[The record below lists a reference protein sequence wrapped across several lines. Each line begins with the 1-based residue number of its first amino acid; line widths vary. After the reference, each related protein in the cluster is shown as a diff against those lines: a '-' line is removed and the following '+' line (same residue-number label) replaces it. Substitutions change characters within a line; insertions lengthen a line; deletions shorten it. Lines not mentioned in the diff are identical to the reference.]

1 MSDELL
7 PPSIETAELTW
18 QDGVPESSR
27 FGDVYFNRE
36 DGLAESRHVF
46 LRPNRLSERFESVP
60 ARGSFVVAESGFGT
74 GLNFLATWQAW
85 RERATNPTAILH
97 FVSVERFPLQRED
110 LVRALALWP
119 ELTPLAAELADKYPP
134 LTRGA
139 HRILLDGGRVR
150 LTLYLGD
157 IQEAWQALQFKA
169 DAWFLDGFSP
179 ARNPEMWL
187 DQALAMIRAHSK
199 PGATLATFTSVSR
212 VRRTLESAGFTMQ
225 VIPGFG
231 RKRDM
236 LAGTLPVEVELNQ
249 DQAPPSVAIIGAGI
263 AGCLLARNLAER
275 GIPVT
280 LIDSATGPGAGAS
293 GNRQGATYV
302 KLGVEF
308 NDQTELA
315 LTALCFSQRFY
326 ARFRDQYWHPTGLL
340 QLAWSEQ
347 EQDRQRRFLNRNA
360 YPVEVFYP
368 VDQHQAGQLTGVP
381 TQTGGLWFPGSGWL
395 EPAKLC
401 TELAAHPLIRQ
412 HFQTDVRQL
421 QRLNSTWA
429 IKPATGP
436 DMITDRVVICA
447 GHLTPALLP
456 VSGRFRLKKIRGQV
470 THLESQ
476 TLTSPRSVICGPRY
490 LNPVQDGVAVVGA
503 TFDLRDDNPDP
514 TVVSHE
520 QNLKELTDLL
530 PGILR
535 DAEGLGESVEGRVS
549 FRCATH
555 DYQPVADE
563 LCDSRGQVSQ
573 NLFMFTGLGSKGL
586 TYAPLLAEYLA
597 DRLSGQPQCLPAR
610 LMRRLASQRLHQAEK
625 SETNSG

>member
-7 PPSIETAELTW
+7 PPSIETAELSW
-18 QDGVPESSR
+18 HEGVPESSR

-46 LRPNRLSERFESVP
+46 LRPNRLAERFEAVP
-60 ARGSFVVAESGFGT
+60 AEGSFVVAESGFGT

-85 RERATNPTAILH
+85 REHATNQSATLH
-97 FVSVERFPLQRED
+97 FVSVERFPLQRDD

-119 ELTPLAAELADKYPP
+119 ELASLAAELADKYPP
-134 LTRGA
+134 MTRGA

-157 IQEAWQALQFKA
+157 IKEAWQGLQFKA

-179 ARNPEMWL
+179 ACNPEMWL
-187 DQALAMIRAHSK
+187 DQALAMIKAHSK

-212 VRRTLESAGFTMQ
+212 VRRALESAGFLMS
-225 VIPGFG
+225 ISPGFG

-236 LAGTLPVEVELNQ
+236 LAGTLPAEVSPNH
-249 DQAPPSVAIIGAGI
+249 DHIPRTVAIIGAGI

-326 ARFRDQYWHPTGLL
+326 TRFHDQYWHPTGLL

-360 YPVEVFYP
+360 YPAEVFYP
-368 VDQHQAGQLTGVP
+368 VDQHQAEQLTGVP
-381 TQTGGLWFPGSGWL
+381 TLTGGLWFPGSGWL

-401 TELAAHPLIRQ
+401 AELAAHPLIRQ
-412 HFQTDVRQL
+412 QFQTDVQQL
-421 QRLNSTWA
+421 QRLANAWS

-436 DMITDRVVICA
+436 EMVSDRVVICA
-447 GHLTPALLP
+447 GHLTPSLLP
-456 VSGRFRLKKIRGQV
+456 VSGRFRLKTIRGQV

-476 TLTSPRSVICGPRY
+476 SLTSPRSVICGPRY
-490 LNPVQDGVAVVGA
+490 LNPAHGGVAVVGA

-514 TVVSHE
+514 TVASHK

-530 PGILR
+530 PGILK
-535 DAEGLGESVEGRVS
+535 DTVGLEESVEGRVS

-563 LCDSRGQVSQ
+563 LCDSEGQVSP

-597 DRLSGQPQCLPAR
+597 DRLSAQPQCLPSR
-610 LMRRLASQRLHQAEK
+610 LIRRLASRRLHQVEK
-625 SETNSG
+625 PELNSG

>member
-1 MSDELL
+1 MPDELL
-7 PPSIETAELTW
+7 SPSIETAELTW
-18 QDGVPESSR
+18 QDGVPESTR

-36 DGLAESRHVF
+36 DGLAESRYVF
-46 LRPNRLSERFESVP
+46 LRPNRLSERFTSVP
-60 ARGSFVVAESGFGT
+60 AGGSFVVAESGFGT

-85 RERATNPTAILH
+85 REHATNQSATLH
-97 FVSVERFPLQRED
+97 FVSVERFPLQRDD

-119 ELTPLAAELADKYPP
+119 ELAPLAAELADKYPP
-134 LTRGA
+134 MTRGA

-157 IQEAWQALQFKA
+157 VCEAWQALQFKA

-179 ARNPEMWL
+179 ACNPDMWQ
-187 DQALAMIRAHSK
+187 DQALAMISAHSK

-212 VRRTLESAGFTMQ
+212 VRRALENAGFTMN
-225 VIPGFG
+225 ISPGFG

-236 LAGTLPVEVELNQ
+236 LAGSLPAEIPSDQ
-249 DQAPPSVAIIGAGI
+249 DQPANSVAIIGAGI

-275 GIPVT
+275 GLPVT
-280 LIDSATGPGAGAS
+280 LIDSAKGPGAGAS
-293 GNRQGATYV
+293 GNLQGATYV

-315 LTALCFSQRFY
+315 LTALCFTQRFY
-326 ARFRDQYWHPTGLL
+326 NRFRDQYWHPTGLL

-360 YPVEVFYP
+360 YPADVFYP
-368 VDQHQAGQLTGVP
+368 VDQHQAEQLTGVP

-401 TELAAHPLIRQ
+401 AELAAHPLIRQ
-412 HFQTDVRQL
+412 QFQTDVQQL
-421 QRLNSTWA
+421 QRLTHAWA

-436 DMITDRVVICA
+436 EIVADRVVICA
-447 GHLTPALLP
+447 GHLTPSLLP

-476 TLTSPRSVICGPRY
+476 SLTSPRSVICGPRY
-490 LNPVQDGVAVVGA
+490 LNPAHDGVAVVGA

-514 TVVSHE
+514 TVASHE
-520 QNLKELTDLL
+520 QNLQELTDLL
-530 PGILR
+530 PGILE
-535 DAEGLGESVEGRVS
+535 DTEGLEESVEGRVS

-563 LCDSRGQVSQ
+563 LCDSEGQVSPD
-573 NLFMFTGLGSKGL
+573 LFMFTGLGSKGL

-597 DRLSGQPQCLPAR
+597 DKLSNQPQCLPSN
-610 LMRRLASQRLHQAEK
+610 LMRRLASRRLHQVEK
-625 SETNSG
+625 PESNSG